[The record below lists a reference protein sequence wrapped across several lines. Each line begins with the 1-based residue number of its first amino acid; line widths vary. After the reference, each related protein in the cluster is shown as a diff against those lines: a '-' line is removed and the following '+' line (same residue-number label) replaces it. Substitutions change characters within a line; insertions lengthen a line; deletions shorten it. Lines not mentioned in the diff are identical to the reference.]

1 MITCTLKQQLE
12 NLPPEAKNS
21 KRGHARAADVEWQL
35 FLRLLHNRNTAV
47 DLEALRKIRRYLA
60 ERTDAVQP
68 GETVFHLKKL
78 LEARGIIRE
87 KLAEGTGKRNLVTFS
102 RMANNTMQRADF
114 GVMEAICEFLK
125 LDSLEELLD
134 TGGLLVWTKSSD

>member
-1 MITCTLKQQLE
+1 MITCTLKQILDD
-12 NLPPEAKNS
+12 LPDEAKDS
-21 KRGHARAADVEWQL
+21 YRGHARNAGVEWQL
-35 FLRLLHNRNTAV
+35 FLRLLNHRSQAV

-60 ERTDAVQP
+60 EQTGAVQP
-68 GETVFHLKKL
+68 GETQFHLGPL
-78 LEARGIIRE
+78 LKERGIIRD
-87 KLAEGTGKRNLVTFS
+87 KLAAGTGKQNLVTFS

-114 GVMEAICEFLK
+114 GVMESICEFLE